1 MAVTEV
7 GTLLGLGVLG
17 GLWAVA
23 WGHRRS
29 AVERSAMLDART
41 QLQVR
46 LDAVRAR
53 TAILS
58 RMDPPP
64 QTRRLLD
71 EVVERQVRIDSV
83 LSRAASP
90 GDVHEL
96 DSEIGAA
103 LESLERAATLVG
115 EEMPAAD
122 PFAGLCRV
130 DPEHGPGASVA
141 TDGLDGWKLCSNC
154 ADAAGEGRL
163 PPRRQ
168 VTRAGRPVPFDQ
180 VPSVP

>member
-1 MAVTEV
+1 
-7 GTLLGLGVLG
+7 
-17 GLWAVA
+17 
-23 WGHRRS
+23 
-29 AVERSAMLDART
+29 MLDART

-53 TAILS
+53 TAALS
-58 RMDPPP
+58 RMDPPSEA
-64 QTRRLLD
+64 RGLLD
-71 EVVERQVRIDSV
+71 EVVERQVLIDSV

-90 GDVHEL
+90 GEVREL
-96 DSEIGAA
+96 DTQIDGA
-103 LESLERAATLVG
+103 LESLERAATMAG

-130 DPEHGPGASVA
+130 DPDHGPGASVA
-141 TDGLDGWKLCSNC
+141 TAGLDGWKLCSNC

-168 VTRAGRPVPFDQ
+168 VTRGGRPVPFDQ
-180 VPSVP
+180 VSPPPG